1 MENGVF
7 PELLKKISRY
17 FDRQMD
23 AQDEQEFLKEIERH
37 PAGHSAFIKEK
48 AIREK
53 LKAKVYRP
61 AQSTD
66 LANMIICKIKKDSA

>member
-1 MENGVF
+1 MENGLF
-7 PELLKKISRY
+7 PELVQKISRY
-17 FDRQMD
+17 FDREMN
-23 AQDEQEFLKEIERH
+23 AQDEQEFLKEIEGH

-61 AQSTD
+61 AQPTY
-66 LANMIICKIKKDSA
+66 LASRIIGKIKKDSA